1 MRRGH
6 FRFQISDCRLRNYGN
21 RMTRVIIAACI
32 MCGLASGVPLY
43 RDTLPNGLA
52 IVSYVDHRLPMTDI
66 AFVCRSGSASD
77 PEGKWG
83 LANGTVTLM
92 TRGTKT
98 MTADSVASI
107 VEFLGAQFNGYAGND
122 NSMISLRV
130 LAKDLVTGLD
140 LLTDAV
146 RNPSFEAKEVER
158 ARAQGLAGVREMS
171 DDPMARVMVD
181 FYQTLFPGH
190 PYAHQTIGDTVSLMK
205 ITREDLVAF
214 HKDHYVP
221 NNCFIVAVGDFDRPE
236 LLKMIQARFGDM
248 TRGDVP
254 EVKAPD
260 MPFPGKLR
268 VKLIYRP
275 DMNQTYVMSGHP
287 GIAYSDSDRLA
298 TNLAA
303 YILGGGALASRI
315 GDAVREEAGLA
326 YEVRTVF
333 DQDRLRG
340 AFWAWVQTAKPKE
353 AIAIMFR
360 EIEKMQK
367 DGAKK
372 NELDDAQNYFAGSY
386 PIRFSS
392 NQGKL
397 YEAVNIEIYQ
407 LGLDWADKYPGK
419 IRALTLD
426 EVNRAARERL
436 HPGQYVMVVMGNV
449 KKEDLG
455 LSDVE
460 WIE

>member
-1 MRRGH
+1 MRR
-6 FRFQISDCRLRNYGN
+6 SEYRLADR
-21 RMTRVIIAACI
+21 RSRLKRAVVALCAI
-32 MCGLASGVPLY
+32 CGLASALPLY

-52 IVSYVDHRLPMTDI
+52 VVSYVDHRLPMTDI

-77 PEGKWG
+77 PSGKWG

-98 MTADSVASI
+98 MTADSIASI

-122 NSMISLRV
+122 NSIISLRV
-130 LAKDLVTGLD
+130 LSKDLVTGLD

-146 RNPSFEAKEVER
+146 RNPSFDAKEVER
-158 ARAQGLAGVREMS
+158 ARAEGMAAVREMS
-171 DDPMARVMVD
+171 DYPLARVMVD
-181 FYQTLFPGH
+181 FYATAFPGH
-190 PYAHQTIGDTVSLMK
+190 PYAHQTIGDTISLMA
-205 ITREDLVAF
+205 ITRADLVAF
-214 HKDHYVP
+214 HKNQYLP

-248 TRGDVP
+248 ARGEVP
-254 EVKAPD
+254 EVKAPE
-260 MPFPGKLR
+260 MPFPSKLR
-268 VKLIYRP
+268 VKLIARP
-275 DMNQTYVMSGHP
+275 DMNQTYVMFGHP

-303 YILGGGALASRI
+303 HILGGGALASRI

-340 AFWAWVQTAKPKE
+340 AFWAWVQTARPKE

-360 EIEKMQK
+360 EIEQMQK
-367 DGAKK
+367 DGVKK
-372 NELDDAQNYFAGSY
+372 SELDDAQNYYAGSY

-392 NQGKL
+392 NRGKL
-397 YEAVNIEIYQ
+397 YEAINIEFYQ
-407 LGLDWADKYPGK
+407 LGLDWVDKYPGK

-426 EVNRAARERL
+426 AVNRAARERL

-449 KKEDLG
+449 TKEDLG
-455 LSDVE
+455 LGDVE

>member
-1 MRRGH
+1 MRR
-6 FRFQISDCRLRNYGN
+6 SEYRLTN
-21 RMTRVIIAACI
+21 RRSRLTPAIVALCTI
-32 MCGLASGVPLY
+32 CGLASALPLY

-52 IVSYVDHRLPMTDI
+52 VVSYVDHRLPMTDI

-77 PEGKWG
+77 PTGKWG

-98 MTADSVASI
+98 MTADSIASI

-122 NSMISLRV
+122 NSIISLRV
-130 LAKDLVTGLD
+130 LSKDLVTGLD

-146 RNPSFEAKEVER
+146 RNPSFDAKEVER
-158 ARAQGLAGVREMS
+158 ARAEGMAAVREMS
-171 DDPMARVMVD
+171 DYPLARVMVD
-181 FYQTLFPGH
+181 FYATAFPGH
-190 PYAHQTIGDTVSLMK
+190 PYAHQTIGDTISLMA
-205 ITREDLVAF
+205 ITRADLVAF
-214 HKDHYVP
+214 HKNQYLP

-248 TRGDVP
+248 ARGEVP
-254 EVKAPD
+254 EVKAPE
-260 MPFPGKLR
+260 MPFPSKLR
-268 VKLIYRP
+268 VKLIARP
-275 DMNQTYVMSGHP
+275 DMNQTYVMFGHP

-303 YILGGGALASRI
+303 HILGGGALASRI

-340 AFWAWVQTAKPKE
+340 AFWAWVQTARPKE

-360 EIEKMQK
+360 EIERMQK

-372 NELDDAQNYFAGSY
+372 SELDDAQNYYAGSY

-392 NQGKL
+392 NRGKL
-397 YEAVNIEIYQ
+397 YEAINIEFYQ
-407 LGLDWADKYPGK
+407 LGLDWVDKYPGK

-426 EVNRAARERL
+426 AVNRAARERL

-449 KKEDLG
+449 RKEDLG
-455 LSDVE
+455 LGDVE